1 MIMKIPDDSNKS
13 YNGHESSSP
22 YMSDSS
28 GNGDDV
34 DPPTMD
40 GDFSEY
46 LWMEHEEEFD
56 KQVMKEL
63 EEQELM
69 QQCVQ
74 AMLEDEREIY
84 NIHNQI
90 ASPPSSQQWSTATNC
105 SPALVNNLPDLCQGV
120 ENLQVRDNLVK
131 HSTLNPNA
139 AEFVPRRRPTR
150 LAGPAS
156 YLPKN
161 S

>member
-56 KQVMKEL
+56 KQF
-63 EEQELM
+63 EQNRDFRRIDVL
-69 QQCVQ
+69 
-74 AMLEDEREIY
+74 
-84 NIHNQI
+84 
-90 ASPPSSQQWSTATNC
+90 
-105 SPALVNNLPDLCQGV
+105 
-120 ENLQVRDNLVK
+120 NLQ
-131 HSTLNPNA
+131 
-139 AEFVPRRRPTR
+139 
-150 LAGPAS
+150 
-156 YLPKN
+156 
-161 S
+161 

>member
-1 MIMKIPDDSNKS
+1 MLLFELFYNFTKIFFKKCFKIILNEILK
-13 YNGHESSSP
+13 
-22 YMSDSS
+22 
-28 GNGDDV
+28 
-34 DPPTMD
+34 
-40 GDFSEY
+40 
-46 LWMEHEEEFD
+46 
-56 KQVMKEL
+56 VMKEL

-105 SPALVNNLPDLCQGV
+105 SPALINNLPDLCQGV